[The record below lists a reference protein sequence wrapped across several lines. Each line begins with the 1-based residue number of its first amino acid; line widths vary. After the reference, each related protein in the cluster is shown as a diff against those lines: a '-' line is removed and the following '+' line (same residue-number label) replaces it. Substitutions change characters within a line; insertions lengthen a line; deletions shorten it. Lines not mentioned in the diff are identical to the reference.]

1 MISIGPRIGV
11 TGEAEFR
18 MAFREM
24 ASYAENLKKRMDNLT
39 DSFSKNDSE
48 MSKNIRTTENL
59 RDQISQYNKIIEQT
73 EDIIK
78 KSIQAE
84 KDLVKQHEEDE
95 KNIPLLQQRYEELGK
110 DIEYYTTWQGT
121 ASQKVKDL
129 KAEQKDVGDAL
140 KQTQKRYEN
149 FNTEQLKATKN
160 TTDWK
165 TKLLELEGGL
175 SKLERELV
183 KGPNYVEEFANQTE
197 SARMAMDRFEK
208 EVGMVDS
215 RLQATQASY
224 SKWTSEFTKTGDKS
238 KSLTDKLAAQE
249 KALKQN
255 NDLYDRAK
263 VALDKQQKEYD
274 DLCKKLEQTK
284 KEYGENS
291 KEAKLLSDALFEQD
305 KILEKAKQNVQEYA
319 DKQVKLQGDIAGT
332 KRELDDLPSKLT
344 LFNNALDSGAGIV
357 SGWGDNLTKYVTA
370 PLTALSTASV
380 KAASDFQDGMA
391 KVYTIADDSVV
402 SMEDMSNALRDM
414 SNDTGFSLTD
424 LAEAAYLTVSS
435 AVKTGDA
442 IDFVSDAT
450 NLARAG
456 FTSTTGAVDIL
467 TTAINAYG
475 MSVEDASYISDV
487 LLRTQNDGKTVVDE
501 LASSMGTVIPTAAAY
516 NVSLENLAAAY
527 IVMTKRGINTARST
541 TFLNSMF
548 TELERESSDVSK
560 ILEDKTG
567 KSFAQLMDQ
576 GYNLADVLAIIY
588 RAVGSDEEKFARL
601 WKNVRAGRGGL
612 ALVTSGGMEQFA
624 EAMERVATST
634 GLTQKALDTLNTPG
648 LRARKTLT
656 RLKNSSVEFGKIL
669 MDELSP
675 AFDWI
680 VEHVEKFAVW
690 MTKLDEPTKHLIFNA
705 TAFLT
710 AIGPVFKLIGGSIG
724 VITRVVSSFQALGNV
739 FTYGLA
745 AMGPLQSSL
754 VALGPSIAVIVAAL
768 GAGYVAQKY
777 FDEQLIASI
786 EATHGLTE
794 EQKGLISSSQELHD
808 QFESTRQA
816 TAHEVSEINHT
827 YDAVDYLIN
836 GYNSLIDEQGK
847 VKEGSEAMADVYLT
861 QLASTLGITKEEV
874 MKLTE
879 ENGKLGESIEQL
891 IEKQKQQAIIEAYAD
906 DYKEA
911 ISARKDAQKNYLD
924 LVNET
929 GEAYD
934 KWQKAEQE
942 LADWKAQE
950 GTMGYFEYVKGLKEL
965 TYTAGIAKNAY
976 DDLHGQME
984 TAQNDYVNATN
995 TITNYEQA
1003 MAAVASGS
1011 DNAGETIERLQNNL
1025 VGWQNGTEKT
1035 LKAQADEWNSY
1046 YEQLQKGFE
1055 EGQEGITK
1063 EMVEQA
1069 ETIANYANE
1078 QYELY
1083 VENSRQKGEDGATAF
1098 ADGAKSKQDYVKNK
1112 TAEIVNAAG
1121 IEADKGKTKLG
1132 NSGKESG
1139 KAYGDGVDTEA
1150 NKQNASSGGAAV
1162 ANAANAGAK
1171 GADNSFQLGSDWAA
1185 GYARGIRSFEGKVK
1199 DAGYFTVKTVERMT
1213 AATQVSSSPSK
1224 VAAKLGSYWTQGYAL
1239 GIESEMGAVKDASK
1253 QIVNSAI
1260 GAGSLING
1268 YSPNPYGDVWY
1279 NTRTVSAPIS
1289 VSVNVNGNVEDY
1301 DELADTI
1308 ANRINES
1315 VLRKQGVFG

>member
-18 MAFREM
+18 MAFRDMSATGE
-24 ASYAENLKKRMDNLT
+24 YLKKRMDNLT
-39 DSFSKNDSE
+39 ASFSKNDAE
-48 MSKNIRTTENL
+48 MSKNIRTAKLLHEEINNYGK
-59 RDQISQYNKIIEQT
+59 QIELT

-84 KDLVKQHEEDE
+84 KDLNKQHKQDE
-95 KNIPLLQQRYEELGK
+95 KDIPLLQQKYDELGK
-110 DIEYYTTWQGT
+110 EIEYYTTWQGT
-121 ASQKVKDL
+121 ASEKVKEL
-129 KAEQKDVGDAL
+129 KAEQKDVGDTL

-149 FNTEQLKATKN
+149 YNTDTLKASKN

-165 TKLLELEGGL
+165 RTLVELKGAQEEL
-175 SKLERELV
+175 QRELA
-183 KGPNYVEEFANQTE
+183 KGPNYLNDFSNKTE
-197 SARMAMDRFEK
+197 VARLAMDRFEK
-208 EVGMVDS
+208 EISMVDS
-215 RLQATQASY
+215 RLQASQASY

-238 KSLTDKLAAQE
+238 KALTDKLVAQE

-255 NDLYDRAK
+255 NEIYEKARETQE
-263 VALDKQQKEYD
+263 KQQRAYD
-274 DLCKKLEQTK
+274 NLAKKLEKAK
-284 KEYGENS
+284 KEYGDNS
-291 KEAKLLSDALFEQD
+291 KEAKLLNDALSEQAVL
-305 KILEKAKQNVQEYA
+305 LEKAKQNVQEYS
-319 DKQVKLQGDIAGT
+319 DKQTKLKGDIAGT
-332 KRELDDLPSKLT
+332 KRELEDLPSKLT
-344 LFNNALDSGAGIV
+344 LVGNALEAGGDIV
-357 SGWGDNLTKYVTA
+357 SGWGDNLTKYVTT
-370 PLTALSTASV
+370 PLVALGTASV

-391 KVYTIADDSVV
+391 KVYTIADESVM
-402 SMEDMSNALRDM
+402 SMDDMSNALRDM
-414 SNDTGFSLTD
+414 SNETGFSLND

-435 AVKTGDA
+435 AIKTGNA
-442 IDFVSDAT
+442 VDFVADAT

-456 FTSTTGAVDIL
+456 FTSTTSAVDLL
-467 TTAINAYG
+467 TTTINAYN
-475 MSVEDASYISDV
+475 MSAEDASYISDV
-487 LLRTQNDGKTVVDE
+487 LLRTQNDGKTIVDE

-516 NVSLENLAAAY
+516 NVSLENLASAY

-576 GYNLADVLAIIY
+576 GYNLSEVLGILY
-588 RAVGSDEEKFARL
+588 RAVDNDDEAFARL

-624 EAMERVATST
+624 EAMERVGSAT

-705 TAFLT
+705 TALLT
-710 AIGPVFKLIGGSIG
+710 AIGPAFKLIGGSIG
-724 VITRVVSSFQALGNV
+724 VIGKVVGSFQALGNV

-745 AMGPLQSSL
+745 AMGPLQSTL
-754 VALGPSIAVIVAAL
+754 TALGPAFAVITAAL

-777 FDEQLIASI
+777 YDEQLIASI

-827 YDAVDYLIN
+827 YDAVDYLID
-836 GYNSLIDEQGK
+836 GYNSLVDEQGK

-861 QLASTLGITKEEV
+861 QLASTLGMTKEEV
-874 MKLTE
+874 MALTE

-891 IEKQKQQAIIEAYAD
+891 IEKQKQQAIVEAYAD

-911 ISARKDAQKNYLD
+911 ISARKDAQKNYID
-924 LVNET
+924 LVNQT
-929 GEAYD
+929 GEAYE

-950 GTMGYFEYVKGLKEL
+950 GTMGYFEYVEGLKNL

-984 TAQNDYVNATN
+984 IASNDYVNATN

-1011 DNAGETIERLQNNL
+1011 DDAGEAIERLQNNL
-1025 VGWQNGTEKT
+1025 IGWQNGTEKT
-1035 LKAQADEWNSY
+1035 LREQKDEWVKY
-1046 YEQLQKGFE
+1046 YHDISDSFE
-1055 EGQEGITK
+1055 KGQEGITQ

-1069 ETIANYANE
+1069 GVMANYAME
-1078 QYELY
+1078 QYDLY
-1083 VENSRQKGEDGATAF
+1083 VEASRKRGEDGTTAF

-1185 GYARGIRSFEGKVK
+1185 GYARGIRSFEGKIK
-1199 DAGYFTVKTVERMT
+1199 DAGYFAVKTVERMT
-1213 AATQVSSSPSK
+1213 AATQDSNSPSK
-1224 VAAKLGSYWTQGYAL
+1224 VAAKLGGYWAQGYAL

-1253 QIVNSAI
+1253 QMVNSAI
-1260 GAGSLING
+1260 GAGSLTNG